1 MGTTIGVDFRFKNLP
16 VDKKTIKLQLWDTAG
31 QERFRTITSA
41 YYRGA
46 DGILLVYD
54 ITDKQSF
61 TNINT
66 WIRSIEQNADDSIS
80 KIIIGN
86 KCDLLEDRVVISEHG
101 KILANQFNVPFYETS
116 AKNDINV
123 QKVFIDVARTIM
135 KNKFPDEDEEELN
148 LSKRRKRKESTIKL
162 HMNRDKKSKNVDAR
176 LLFRD
181 SCYKWFDFIVCLRV
195 FALF

>member
-1 MGTTIGVDFRFKNLP
+1 MGRM
-16 VDKKTIKLQLWDTAG
+16 
-31 QERFRTITSA
+31 ITSA

-101 KILANQFNVPFYETS
+101 KILA
-116 AKNDINV
+116 KNDINV

-135 KNKFPDEDEEELN
+135 KNKFPDEDEEE
-148 LSKRRKRKESTIKL
+148 
-162 HMNRDKKSKNVDAR
+162 
-176 LLFRD
+176 
-181 SCYKWFDFIVCLRV
+181 
-195 FALF
+195 